1 MDARVLYW
9 TGALLDLLL
18 VALFAVNGV
27 RQINR
32 GDVKRHRGS
41 MGVAAALVL
50 AFLVSY
56 VFKLAIFGREDLA
69 SWASRDVWVLRV
81 HETCVAAMLLGGT
94 LAGSLGF
101 RMRHSRSVTRD
112 PEDPM
117 APQSLR
123 RWHRRAGWTA
133 VVGAISGF
141 VTAGW
146 VLVGMYL
153 RV

>member
-27 RQINR
+27 RQIRR
-32 GDVKRHRGS
+32 GEVGRHRVS
-41 MGVAAALVL
+41 MGIAGALVL

-56 VFKLAIFGREDLA
+56 LLKLEFLGREDLA
-69 SWASRDVWVLRV
+69 AWARIDVWVLRV
-81 HETCVAAMLLGGT
+81 HETCVAAMLLGGVA
-94 LAGSLGF
+94 AGGLGF
-101 RMRHSRSVTRD
+101 RMRGSRTVTGD
-112 PEDPM
+112 PA
-117 APQSLR
+117 APQAVASLR

-133 VVGAISGF
+133 VVGALTGF
-141 VTAGW
+141 VTAGY